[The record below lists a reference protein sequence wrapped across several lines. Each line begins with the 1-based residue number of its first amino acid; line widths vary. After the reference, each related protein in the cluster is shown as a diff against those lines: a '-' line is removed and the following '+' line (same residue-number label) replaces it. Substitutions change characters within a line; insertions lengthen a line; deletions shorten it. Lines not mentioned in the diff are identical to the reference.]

1 MVGLKYLKLRGLCVY
16 SLVCVYLEFLGVDPL
31 KGYGVGLP
39 VEQVD
44 LLHGGVVALAEA
56 SLS

>member
-1 MVGLKYLKLRGLCVY
+1 M
-16 SLVCVYLEFLGVDPL
+16 CVYLELLGVDPL